1 MKQWLCLFGAIG
13 LLGGSA
19 CGPSARQTVD
29 GFVPPIDAPKIP
41 LDGTQVLESLVY
53 AHTGNH
59 LYRIDT
65 VTNLPIDIGV
75 ITGLATNESVTD
87 IAVDK
92 AGKIVGIGFKNLYSI
107 NKDTGAAT
115 LLKTLPLSAQGF
127 TSLSYVPTNLQDMN
141 SAEILVAAN
150 NDGDVFSIDTATGD
164 ATPIGAYGVCGQ
176 NNVVCPNPAQ
186 NNGKTIGSSG
196 DIVAV
201 YGAGIY
207 ATVNI
212 GTSNADRD
220 EPDYLAKINPTNWK
234 ATLPNADT
242 GLDHIFGLAFWKGK
256 VYGFVDVPGV
266 GTGAVRTGKFV
277 SLDPNTG
284 AATELK
290 NGPEAWFGAGV
301 TTIAPIV
308 E

>member
-1 MKQWLCLFGAIG
+1 MKQRFVLLGALG
-13 LLGGSA
+13 LLGSSA
-19 CGPSARQTVD
+19 CGPSARQMPD
-29 GFVPPIDAPKIP
+29 GAVQPIDAPKST
-41 LDGTQVLESLVY
+41 DSTVVLESLVY

-65 VTNLPIDIGV
+65 VTNLPVDIGV

-92 AGKIVGIGFKNLYSI
+92 TGKIVGIGFKNLYSI
-107 NKDTGAAT
+107 NKDSGAAT
-115 LLKTLPLSAQGF
+115 LLKALPMSAQGF

-150 NDGDVFSIDTATGD
+150 NDGDVFSIDPATGD
-164 ATPIGAYGVCGQ
+164 ATPIGAYGVCGS
-176 NNVVCPNPAQ
+176 NSSDVACPNPGA
-186 NNGKTIGSSG
+186 NSGKKIGSSG

-220 EPDYLAKINPTNWK
+220 KPDFLVKINPATWK
-234 ATLPNADT
+234 ATLPNTDT
-242 GLDHIFGLAFWKGK
+242 GLDHIFGLAYWKGK
-256 VYGFVDVPGV
+256 VYGFVDVPDV
-266 GTGAVRTGKFV
+266 GAGRTGKFV
-277 SLDPNTG
+277 SLDPNSG
-284 AATELK
+284 AAVELK

>member
-1 MKQWLCLFGAIG
+1 MKQRLCLLGA
-13 LLGGSA
+13 LGFLGTSA
-19 CGPSARQTVD
+19 CGPSARQTPD
-29 GFVPPIDAPKIP
+29 GFIKSTDAPKTTDSP
-41 LDGTQVLESLVY
+41 PVVLESLVY

-75 ITGLATNESVTD
+75 ITGLAANESVTD

-107 NKDTGAAT
+107 SKDTGAAT
-115 LLKTLPLSAQGF
+115 LLKALPMSAQGF
-127 TSLSYVPTNLQDMN
+127 TSLSFVPINLQDMN
-141 SAEILVAAN
+141 SREILVAAN
-150 NDGDVFSIDTATGD
+150 NDGDVFSIDPATGD
-164 ATPIGAYGVCGQ
+164 ATPIGAYGVDQ
-176 NNVVCPNPAQ
+176 AS
-186 NNGKTIGSSG
+186 GKKIGSSG

-212 GTSNADRD
+212 GTTSADRD
-220 EPDYLAKINPTNWK
+220 KPDFLAKINPATWK
-234 ATLPNADT
+234 ATLPTTDT

-266 GTGAVRTGKFV
+266 GTGRTGKFV
-277 SLDPNTG
+277 SLDPNSG

-290 NGPEAWFGAGV
+290 NGTEAWFGAGV

>member
-1 MKQWLCLFGAIG
+1 MKQRLYLLGVLG
-13 LLGGSA
+13 LLGSSA
-19 CGPSARQTVD
+19 CGPSARQMPD
-29 GFVPPIDAPKIP
+29 GFVPIIDAPKVPI
-41 LDGTQVLESLVY
+41 DGTRVLESLVY

-75 ITGLATNESVTD
+75 ITGLAPNESVTD

-115 LLKTLPLSAQGF
+115 LLKALPLNAQGF
-127 TSLSYVPTNLQDMN
+127 TSLSYVPTNLQDIN

-150 NDGDVFSIDTATGD
+150 NDGDVFSIDPVTGD
-164 ATPIGAYGVCGQ
+164 ATPIGSYGTD
-176 NNVVCPNPAQ
+176 AAS
-186 NNGKTIGSSG
+186 GKKIGSSG

-207 ATVNI
+207 ATVTLGITNP
-212 GTSNADRD
+212 DRD
-220 EPDYLAKINPTNWK
+220 KPDYLAKINPATWK
-234 ATLPNADT
+234 AILPAADT

-256 VYGFVDVPGV
+256 IYGFVDVPGV
-266 GTGAVRTGKFV
+266 GTGGVRTGKFV